1 MSDYNR
7 YDKSNNKRNI
17 TRHFLSDSR
26 ALDLSLVTLILA
38 TAGAFLQIG
47 GTSWDVTSHLLQL
60 PETFFTPSHMVLY
73 LGVGLLTIAAGIGG
87 ILLLRKR
94 ELRKK
99 SFAIAFKLFVIG
111 SAIALV
117 AGPSDFLWHQTFGI
131 DGLLS
136 PTHLILATAM
146 LINSVAVVLGL
157 NRITE
162 YLPSSA
168 RKIKLVMIPAL
179 SALWLTATW
188 YVYLFALP
196 LSQGQHFNF
205 NLHPILQLAI
215 ATIVLPLIGS
225 IIFLT
230 TSRIIGRF
238 GAATAVTAVLIG
250 MNVFANII
258 PSNALMPFLPW
269 YVLIILPA
277 MAADVVLNKKIF
289 SFNKNEDYKGNSII
303 ASEKRLLAAGA
314 IIASLFYVIGYP
326 MLPITFS
333 EFLGLPFNSMKDLL
347 TNFED
352 TLPLVF
358 AGTFIPAVFLGIT
371 GAIISLKKI
380 KEPRQEKEH
389 EQHNPSK
396 TVER

>member
-1 MSDYNR
+1 
-7 YDKSNNKRNI
+7 
-17 TRHFLSDSR
+17 
-26 ALDLSLVTLILA
+26 
-38 TAGAFLQIG
+38 
-47 GTSWDVTSHLLQL
+47 
-60 PETFFTPSHMVLY
+60 VLY
-73 LGVGLLTIAAGIGG
+73 LGVGLLTIAAGMGG
-87 ILLLRKR
+87 ILLLLKG
-94 ELRKK
+94 ELRKE

-157 NRITE
+157 NKITE
-162 YLPSSA
+162 YLTSSA
-168 RKIKLVMIPAL
+168 RKIKLVMITAL

-196 LSQGQHFNF
+196 LSQGQHFN
-205 NLHPILQLAI
+205 LHPRLQVAI

-238 GAATAVTAVLIG
+238 GAATAVTAVFIG

-269 YVLIILPA
+269 YVLIIFPA
-277 MAADVVLNKKIF
+277 M
-289 SFNKNEDYKGNSII
+289 
-303 ASEKRLLAAGA
+303 
-314 IIASLFYVIGYP
+314 
-326 MLPITFS
+326 
-333 EFLGLPFNSMKDLL
+333 
-347 TNFED
+347 
-352 TLPLVF
+352 
-358 AGTFIPAVFLGIT
+358 
-371 GAIISLKKI
+371 
-380 KEPRQEKEH
+380 
-389 EQHNPSK
+389 
-396 TVER
+396 

>member
-1 MSDYNR
+1 MSDYNS

-17 TRHFLSDSR
+17 TRHFISDSR
-26 ALDLSLVTLILA
+26 ALDLSLVSLILA

-47 GTSWDVTSHLLQL
+47 GTRWDVTSHLLQF
-60 PETFFTPSHMVLY
+60 PETFYTPSHTLLY
-73 LGVGLLTIAAGIGG
+73 LGVGLLTIAAGMGG

-99 SFAIAFKLFVIG
+99 SIAIACKLFVIG
-111 SAIALV
+111 SAIARV

-179 SALWLTATW
+179 SALWLTATL

-205 NLHPILQLAI
+205 NLHPMLQLAI
-215 ATIVLPLIGS
+215 ATINWFYNLSNNIKNHRKIWCSNCSHGS
-225 IIFLT
+225 IHRHERICQYYSFKCSDAIPPMVCTYYLPCDG
-230 TSRIIGRF
+230 SRCCSQQE
-238 GAATAVTAVLIG
+238 
-250 MNVFANII
+250 N
-258 PSNALMPFLPW
+258 
-269 YVLIILPA
+269 
-277 MAADVVLNKKIF
+277 
-289 SFNKNEDYKGNSII
+289 
-303 ASEKRLLAAGA
+303 
-314 IIASLFYVIGYP
+314 LFV
-326 MLPITFS
+326 
-333 EFLGLPFNSMKDLL
+333 
-347 TNFED
+347 
-352 TLPLVF
+352 
-358 AGTFIPAVFLGIT
+358 
-371 GAIISLKKI
+371 
-380 KEPRQEKEH
+380 
-389 EQHNPSK
+389 
-396 TVER
+396 

>member
-1 MSDYNR
+1 MSDYNS
-7 YDKSNNKRNI
+7 YDESNNKRNI

-269 YVLIILPA
+269 YVLILLPA

-289 SFNKNEDYKGNSII
+289 SFNKTKITKAI
-303 ASEKRLLAAGA
+303 ASSHQK
-314 IIASLFYVIGYP
+314 
-326 MLPITFS
+326 
-333 EFLGLPFNSMKDLL
+333 KDC
-347 TNFED
+347 
-352 TLPLVF
+352 
-358 AGTFIPAVFLGIT
+358 
-371 GAIISLKKI
+371 
-380 KEPRQEKEH
+380 
-389 EQHNPSK
+389 
-396 TVER
+396 

>member
-1 MSDYNR
+1 
-7 YDKSNNKRNI
+7 
-17 TRHFLSDSR
+17 
-26 ALDLSLVTLILA
+26 
-38 TAGAFLQIG
+38 
-47 GTSWDVTSHLLQL
+47 
-60 PETFFTPSHMVLY
+60 MVLY

-99 SFAIAFKLFVIG
+99 SFAIAFNLFVIG

-230 TSRIIGRF
+230 TSKIIGRWC
-238 GAATAVTAVLIG
+238 
-250 MNVFANII
+250 
-258 PSNALMPFLPW
+258 SNCSHGSTHSHERICQ
-269 YVLIILPA
+269 Y
-277 MAADVVLNKKIF
+277 
-289 SFNKNEDYKGNSII
+289 Y
-303 ASEKRLLAAGA
+303 
-314 IIASLFYVIGYP
+314 
-326 MLPITFS
+326 
-333 EFLGLPFNSMKDLL
+333 
-347 TNFED
+347 
-352 TLPLVF
+352 
-358 AGTFIPAVFLGIT
+358 
-371 GAIISLKKI
+371 SLKCSDAI
-380 KEPRQEKEH
+380 PPMVCTYYLPCDGSRCSSQQE
-389 EQHNPSK
+389 NLF
-396 TVER
+396 V